1 MLMSRRM
8 KPLANNKQTKTKKRN
23 VCVWEPIWFYAIEV
37 DYRSYSPTKM
47 IAEEQWKEHMVFI
60 NLKRAYD
67 RVHKETIWWVL
78 NEK

>member
-1 MLMSRRM
+1 
-8 KPLANNKQTKTKKRN
+8 
-23 VCVWEPIWFYAIEV
+23 
-37 DYRSYSPTKM
+37 M